1 METRK
6 RVRRQRRRTAGAIA
20 LVGAVVLA
28 SAWVPTAADAAE
40 ADDPPAA
47 EGQFLHLPIDSLGE
61 LDIASAVQSGVASVG
76 DLARPDG
83 ALAALAASGVDAVD
97 RVPDVPLIAAFD
109 GTGATVSIAG
119 LDAVGQTVA
128 TAVTQQPFENATGSV
143 LVDVGDRTITV
154 DLTKLVAETGG
165 EVGLPVAAAIQ
176 QGVSDALTGTHA
188 RSLGGA
194 VSMNLRSTLDALG
207 VTLAVGVDV
216 ADPVTGAGLT
226 SGAVTVTGSLAQF
239 AGAGAIPAVASD
251 IALPG
256 LDVGVFLD
264 PVVGSVVGALAG
276 TTPTLV
282 DTALSD
288 ALTLVQSAIA
298 ARTSPVLTSL
308 APALESAL
316 GGTASVTTGG
326 QPTDLA
332 SSAAAAALAAP
343 AIVVDGPVY
352 PGLGLGVA
360 GTDWPADT
368 DVTLQ
373 LTAPGGG
380 ANVGGPR
387 VYRSDALGAFTTTYT
402 IPPDAAGGTGYTLTA
417 TAGAITATVAVE
429 VVIYVP
435 PPTPPPK
442 VIVTVPVIERGQEQF
457 VIGNN
462 FLFSEEV
469 RAVVSGIPLDL
480 FVAIP
485 NPRGAVGFAFTIP
498 ADAPLG
504 THTVTLTGTAS
515 GSVSGTFRIVEAGG
529 LASTGGAGQ
538 AGGVA
543 LGGLL
548 LAFGLGTIGVDR
560 FRRRTVV

>member
-1 METRK
+1 
-6 RVRRQRRRTAGAIA
+6 
-20 LVGAVVLA
+20 VVLA

-97 RVPDVPLIAAFD
+97 RVADVPLIAAFD

-128 TAVTQQPFENATGSV
+128 TAVTQQPIENATGSV

-154 DLTKLVAETGG
+154 DLTKLVAETGA
-165 EVGLPVAAAIQ
+165 EESPPLVSAIQ

-239 AGAGAIPAVASD
+239 AGTGAVPAAASD

-256 LDVGVFLD
+256 LDVGVLLD
-264 PVVGSVVGALAG
+264 PVVGSVAGALAG

-282 DTALSD
+282 DTASSTASARAQSGIA
-288 ALTLVQSAIA
+288 ALTA
-298 ARTSPVLTSL
+298 PVLTSL
-308 APALESAL
+308 SPVLQGALSSA
-316 GGTASVTTGG
+316 ASVTTED
-326 QPTDLA
+326 QPADLS
-332 SSAAAAALAAP
+332 SSAVSAAALAAP

-352 PGLGLGVA
+352 PGLGLGVT

-402 IPPDAAGGTGYTLTA
+402 IPTDAAGGTGYTLTA

-442 VIVTVPVIERGQEQF
+442 IIIGEPVIERGQKQD
-457 VIGNN
+457 ILGNN
-462 FLFSEEV
+462 FLFTEEV
-469 RAVVSGIPLDL
+469 RGVIPSIPLDL
-480 FVAIP
+480 GVRIT
-485 NPRGAVGFAFTIP
+485 NSRGAFAFIFDIP
-498 ADAPLG
+498 EDAPLG
-504 THTVTLTGTAS
+504 THTVTIIGPDS
-515 GSVSGTFRIVEAGG
+515 DSVSGTFRIVEAGG